1 MGEDASR
8 SSGTTLCQNLV
19 GLGKQLLNCLL
30 PTSDSQRA
38 SAAWQLSFTATE
50 SGTLPLAP
58 SVTKFDSVIDPKPG
72 KWTEGLSDFAK
83 ASVLVQISY

>member
-19 GLGKQLLNCLL
+19 GLGNQLLNCLL
-30 PTSDSQRA
+30 PTSNPQGA
-38 SAAWQLSFTATE
+38 SAAWQLSFYCNRVWYTA
-50 SGTLPLAP
+50 LAP
-58 SVTKFDSVIDPKPG
+58 SVSKLDSVIDPKLG

-83 ASVLVQISY
+83 VSVLVQISH